1 MLTVTPA
8 AAEQI
13 RIAARNSDCVGM
25 ALRVAARQV
34 SDGSI
39 EYGMGF
45 DEACSGDEVR
55 DCEGVTVVVAAIS
68 RPLLHDTVLDWVELE
83 PGDFRFIFVPPQG
96 APGEQP
102 PGAEPACGGAGSA
115 DHSARG

>member
-34 SDGSI
+34 ADGSI

-45 DEACSGDEVR
+45 DEACSGDDVR
-55 DCEGVTVVVAAIS
+55 DCEGVTVVVAPIS

-83 PGDFRFIFVPPQG
+83 PGDFRFIFVPPQT
-96 APGEQP
+96 
-102 PGAEPACGGAGSA
+102 AEVERPAAGPAGGGAGSSGHA
-115 DHSARG
+115 ARG

>member
-13 RIAARNSDCVGM
+13 RIAARNSDCAGM

-45 DEACSGDEVR
+45 DEACSGDEIR
-55 DCEGVTVVVAAIS
+55 DCEGVTVVVAAVS
-68 RPLLHDTVLDWVELE
+68 RPLLHGTVLDWVELE
-83 PGDFRFIFVPPQG
+83 PGDFRFIFVPPQS
-96 APGEQP
+96 AAGERSA
-102 PGAEPACGGAGSA
+102 GAEPACGGSGSS